1 MGKYSDDSS
10 IETSFSGK
18 NGITNSGF
26 IIENGFLIN
35 SCYT

>member
-18 NGITNSGF
+18 NGNTNLGF
-26 IIENGFLIN
+26 IIENGFIFN
-35 SCYT
+35 SF